1 MLKNIMRLLISL
13 AIISCFFSCSKNLI
27 YVAAQQENLQKENGT
42 ALLFRLDSLSKTTP
56 KTFYSKLSVDYA
68 DSSQEI
74 SFKTSVKIRTDS
86 ATQLIVSYL
95 NIPIV
100 LANVS
105 PDSII
110 LVDKKEKCYSVKP
123 LDYFNELLGIDLS
136 LLNLEELLLGK
147 PLYFNA
153 LHSHTLQSKTPM
165 LVLSTTIIRQNKKD
179 SILVNYIFNPSENQL
194 VGVEVIIPSEEI
206 SLNVT
211 HLSHQLV
218 NGIHVPYE
226 SKIVVETKLNL
237 INLRIRYEKV
247 EINNPLEFNFVIPEN
262 YATCN

>member
-1 MLKNIMRLLISL
+1 MLKNIMRLLISF
-13 AIISCFFSCSKNLI
+13 AVISCFFSCSKSLI
-27 YVAAQQENLQKENGT
+27 YVAAQQENLQKEND
-42 ALLFRLDSLSKTTP
+42 ASLLFRLDSLSRITP

-68 DSSQEI
+68 DSSQEV
-74 SFKTSVKIRTDS
+74 SFKTSIKIRTDS

-95 NIPIV
+95 NVPIV

-105 PDSII
+105 PDSVI
-110 LVDKKEKCYSVKP
+110 LVDKREKCYSIKP

-136 LLNLEELLLGK
+136 LINLEELILGK

-153 LHSHTLQSKTPM
+153 LHSHKLQSEIPM
-165 LVLSTTIIRQNKKD
+165 LVLSTTIARKNKKD
-179 SILVNYIFNPSENQL
+179 SVLVNYIFNPSKNEL
-194 VGVEVIIPSEEI
+194 GGVEVIIPSEEI
-206 SLNVT
+206 SLKVT

-226 SKIVVETKLNL
+226 SKIVIETKLNL
-237 INLRIRYEKV
+237 INLRIRYEKT
-247 EINNPLEFNFVIPEN
+247 EINNSLEFNFVIPAN